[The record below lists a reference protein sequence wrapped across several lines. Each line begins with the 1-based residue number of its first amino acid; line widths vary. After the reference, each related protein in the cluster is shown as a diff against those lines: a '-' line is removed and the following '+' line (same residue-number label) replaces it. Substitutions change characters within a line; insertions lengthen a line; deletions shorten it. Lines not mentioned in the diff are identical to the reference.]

1 VGRERELQQLRHA
14 QQLAGS
20 GHGQVMAV
28 VAEAGMGKSR
38 LVYELAHWPV
48 PDGWLVME
56 CAAVSYGKDM
66 SYLPVANL
74 LTVYFE
80 ITEQDSFQTISDKV
94 KAKLLA
100 LDGALAPTLPALLAL
115 LDAPVKD
122 PAWQTLD
129 SAQRRRH
136 MLDGVRYLLLREARQ
151 RPLLL
156 IFEDLHWIDSETQA
170 VLDSL
175 VESLG
180 SARILL
186 LVTYRPEYQH
196 GWSVKSYYSQLRL
209 NALTGESGA
218 QLQDAL
224 LGSDPTLSSLRQ
236 LLVNHGNPF
245 FLEEIVRA
253 LVETNMLEGSSGGYR
268 LTRPIESIQVPSTV
282 QVILASR
289 IDRLSPK
296 DKHLLQMAAVIGRRV
311 PFSLLRAVADLPD
324 DALRGGLDRLQA
336 AEFLY
341 ETGLF
346 PDLEYSFKHVL
357 T

>member
-1 VGRERELQQLRHA
+1 
-14 QQLAGS
+14 
-20 GHGQVMAV
+20 
-28 VAEAGMGKSR
+28 
-38 LVYELAHWPV
+38 
-48 PDGWLVME
+48 
-56 CAAVSYGKDM
+56 
-66 SYLPVANL
+66 
-74 LTVYFE
+74 
-80 ITEQDSFQTISDKV
+80 
-94 KAKLLA
+94 
-100 LDGALAPTLPALLAL
+100 
-115 LDAPVKD
+115 
-122 PAWQTLD
+122 
-129 SAQRRRH
+129 
-136 MLDGVRYLLLREARQ
+136 
-151 RPLLL
+151 
-156 IFEDLHWIDSETQA
+156 
-170 VLDSL
+170 L